1 MSRFTLASALG
12 TALLVTGLT
21 MMPARQALAAQDY
34 KGVSATE
41 CQPFLPTTYAQ
52 ALFKDN
58 AIYNPTSVNQR
69 VICPINKDAYTTWTS
84 GMVTLTAYIK
94 AGSKPGKVACTLYGG
109 GSSFGASQAAYTA
122 TSSEVAPGQRSSF
135 SIGGI
140 ADPVTDTVTI
150 EGWNVLCTLN
160 SEMSLGGFFYGENYD
175 TDDSN

>member
-1 MSRFTLASALG
+1 MSRFTLASVAG
-12 TALLVTGLT
+12 TALLATGLT
-21 MMPARQALAAQDY
+21 MGPVQHALAAYDY

-41 CQPFLPTTYAQ
+41 CQPFLPTTYSE

-58 AIYNPTSVNQR
+58 AIYNPTAVNQR

-84 GMVTLTAYIK
+84 GTVTLTAYIR

-109 GSSFGASQAAYTA
+109 GPSFGASQAAYTA
-122 TSSEVAPGQRSSF
+122 TSSVVAPGGNSSL
-135 SIGGI
+135 SITGI
-140 ADPVTDTVTI
+140 ADPAGGVTI

-160 SEMSLGGFFYGENYD
+160 SEMSLGGFFYGEDFD